1 MSENLDLSHDQINA
15 FLKHYEIFEPVI
27 NVDAGAF
34 GNVNA
39 NYAIQTQ
46 TRRLVLQRV
55 GRKKNLDQLRLSSH
69 VANTLYARDFL
80 TPYFHLTDQ
89 GDPFIELDGEQ
100 FRLMSYVSDAVMD
113 ERPSVSDALRIV
125 ALAEDLHE
133 TLNRYFRYVDEG
145 DRRYMTAYQ
154 DQPDFIVKA
163 AFERRDLSAKTIE
176 RNESVRAF
184 LAPEFDQ
191 QIRMRHCHGD
201 IKFGNV
207 IVTPRRIGLLDFEN
221 YNVQEWGWEI
231 GDALRSW
238 FSDQRDEVTWSI
250 RTDAFEAFLQ
260 QQPWFTKRDAV
271 LHTLRTTAKLL
282 VHLYTDSE
290 DGRYY
295 FSSENQVTR
304 LEKVDVLISRH
315 ETFMP
320 ALLSFARERGYIE
333 G

>member
-15 FLKHYEIFEPVI
+15 FLKQYEIFEPVI
-27 NVDAGAF
+27 AVDSGAF

-39 NYAIQTQ
+39 NYAIETQ
-46 TRRLVLQRV
+46 TRRLMLQRV

-69 VANTLYARDFL
+69 VSNMLYARDFL
-80 TPYFHLTDQ
+80 TPNFHLTVE

-100 FRLMSYVSDAVMD
+100 FRLMSYVSEPVM
-113 ERPSVSDALRIV
+113 ENRPSVSDALRIV
-125 ALAEDLHE
+125 ALAEDLHD
-133 TLNRYFRYVDEG
+133 TLNRYFRFVDEG

-154 DQPDFIVKA
+154 DQPDLIIKA
-163 AFERRDLSAKTIE
+163 AFERTDLSPETVK
-176 RNESVRAF
+176 RNESVRGF
-184 LAPEFDQ
+184 LNTEFDKQ
-191 QIRMRHCHGD
+191 TRVRHCHGD

-207 IVTPRRIGLLDFEN
+207 IVTPRQIGLLDFEN

-238 FSDQRDEVTWSI
+238 FSDQLNDVTWSI
-250 RTDAFEAFLQ
+250 RAEAFEAFLGQ
-260 QQPWFTKRDAV
+260 QTWFTKRDAV

-282 VHLYTDSE
+282 VHLYTDRE

-295 FSSENQVTR
+295 FSSEPTAAR
-304 LEKVDVLISRH
+304 LAKVDVLISRH

-320 ALLSFARERGYIE
+320 ALLSFARDRGYID
-333 G
+333 

>member
-1 MSENLDLSHDQINA
+1 MSDQLELSHDQINA
-15 FLKHYEIFEPVI
+15 FLKRYEIFEPVLA
-27 NVDAGAF
+27 VDSGAF

-39 NYAIQTQ
+39 NYGIETQ

-69 VANTLYARDFL
+69 VANTLFARDFL
-80 TPYFHLTDQ
+80 TPYFHLTVE

-100 FRLMSYVSDAVMD
+100 FRLMSFVADPVLED
-113 ERPSVSDALRIV
+113 RPSVADALRIV
-125 ALAEDLHE
+125 ALAEDLHAA
-133 TLNRYFRYVDEG
+133 LNRYFRYVDEG
-145 DRRYMTAYQ
+145 DRRYMTSYQ
-154 DQPDFIVKA
+154 DQPDLIVQA
-163 AFERRDLSAKTIE
+163 AFERSDLSAKTRE
-176 RNESVRAF
+176 RNDSVRPF
-184 LAPEFDQ
+184 LDAHFAEVP
-191 QIRMRHCHGD
+191 RVRHCHGD

-207 IVTPRRIGLLDFEN
+207 IVTPDRIGLLDFEN

-238 FSDQRDEVTWSI
+238 FSDQLDNVTWSI
-250 RTDAFEAFLQ
+250 RAADFEAFLE

-282 VHLYTDSE
+282 VHLYTDRE

-295 FSSENQVTR
+295 FSSEPTPVR

-315 ETFMP
+315 ETFLP
-320 ALLSFARERGYIE
+320 ALLGFARERGYID
-333 G
+333 

>member
-1 MSENLDLSHDQINA
+1 MSEFLDLSHDQINA
-15 FLKHYEIFEPVI
+15 FLKRYEIFEPVLK
-27 NVDAGAF
+27 VDTGAF

-39 NYAIQTQ
+39 NYGIETQ
-46 TRRLVLQRV
+46 TRKLVLQRV

-69 VANTLYARDFL
+69 VSNTLYTRDFL
-80 TPYFHLTDQ
+80 TPYFHLTNE

-100 FRLMSYVSDAVMD
+100 FRLMNYVPDQVMD

-133 TLNRYFRYVDEG
+133 ALNRYFRFVDES

-163 AFERRDLSAKTIE
+163 AFDRTDLSATTVEK
-176 RNESVRAF
+176 NNSVRPYLDAS
-184 LAPEFDQ
+184 FDKQ
-191 QIRMRHCHGD
+191 TRVRHCHGD

-238 FSDQRDEVTWSI
+238 FSDQLDEVTWSI
-250 RTDAFEAFLQ
+250 RGAELEAFLE
-260 QQPWFTKRDAV
+260 QQPWFTKKDAV

-282 VHLYTDSE
+282 VHLYTDRE

-295 FSSENQVTR
+295 FSSEPTETR
-304 LEKVDVLISRH
+304 LKKIDVLISRH
-315 ETFMP
+315 ETFLP
-320 ALLSFARERGYIE
+320 AMLSFARERKYID
-333 G
+333 

>member
-1 MSENLDLSHDQINA
+1 MTETLDLSHDQINA
-15 FLKHYEIFEPVI
+15 FLKQYEIFEPVI
-27 NVDAGAF
+27 RVDSGAF

-39 NYAIQTQ
+39 NYAIETQ

-69 VANTLYARDFL
+69 VSNTLYARDFL
-80 TPYFHLTDQ
+80 TPNFHLTVE
-89 GDPFIELDGEQ
+89 GDPFIELQGEQ
-100 FRLMSYVSDAVMD
+100 FRLMSYVPEPVMV

-145 DRRYMTAYQ
+145 DRRYMTGYQ
-154 DQPDFIVKA
+154 DQPDLIVKA
-163 AFERRDLSAKTIE
+163 AFDRTELSAQTQA
-176 RNESVRAF
+176 RNESVRSF
-184 LAPEFDQ
+184 LEPTFDQ
-191 QIRMRHCHGD
+191 PTRVRHCHGD

-238 FSDQRDEVTWSI
+238 FSDQLDEVTWSI
-250 RTDAFEAFLQ
+250 RSDALEAFLTQ
-260 QQPWFTKRDAV
+260 QTWFSKRDAV

-282 VHLYTDSE
+282 VHLYTDRE

-295 FSSENQVTR
+295 FSTEPETDR
-304 LEKVDVLISRH
+304 LAKVDVLISRH

-320 ALLSFARERGYIE
+320 ALLDFARTRGFID
-333 G
+333 